1 MEWQDEALIT
11 GLKKHGESSVIL
23 EVMTLA
29 HGRHLGL
36 VKGGRSKRMHAVLQP
51 GNQLAITWRA
61 RLDEHLGLYTVEGT
75 VLRAARLMERTQTL
89 HALNLITGLLRLMPE
104 RDPHPALYQAA
115 TRITEENTDA
125 LGALLVRFEMIIL
138 AELGFGLD
146 LSRCA
151 ATGSRDDLIYV
162 SPKSGR
168 AVSRE
173 AGAPYHDRLLP
184 LPAFLMSEDEE
195 DEPPAQ
201 DICDGFRLAEYFLT
215 RDLFAPRGLT
225 MPAGHHAFVTEINK
239 AEPAA

>member
-1 MEWQDEALIT
+1 MEWHDEALIT

-23 EVMTLA
+23 EVMTKE

-36 VKGGRSKRMHAVLQP
+36 VKGGRSKRMHSILQP
-51 GNQLAITWRA
+51 GNQLDVTWRA
-61 RLDEHLGLYTVEGT
+61 RLDEHLGLYNVEGT

-115 TRITEENTDA
+115 TRITEESESA

-146 LSRCA
+146 LSQCA

-168 AVSRE
+168 AISRE
-173 AGAPYHDRLLP
+173 AGAPYRDRLLP
-184 LPAFLMSEDEE
+184 LPAFLMSAEE
-195 DEPPAQ
+195 EHAPSAR
-201 DICDGFRLAEYFLT
+201 DIRDGFKLAEYFLT
-215 RDLFAPRGLT
+215 RDLFAPRGLS

-239 AEPAA
+239 G

>member
-23 EVMTLA
+23 EVMTMA

-36 VKGGRSKRMHAVLQP
+36 VKGGRSKRMHSVLQP
-51 GNQLAITWRA
+51 GNQLDITWRA
-61 RLDEHLGLYTVEGT
+61 RLDEHLGLYNVEGT
-75 VLRAARLMERTQTL
+75 VLRAARLMEKTQTL

-104 RDPHPALYQAA
+104 RDPHPALYHAA
-115 TRITEENTDA
+115 TRITEEGH
-125 LGALLVRFEMIIL
+125 GALAAMLVRFEMNIL

-146 LSRCA
+146 LSQCA

-168 AVSRE
+168 AVSRD
-173 AGAPYHDRLLP
+173 AGAPYRDRLLP
-184 LPAFLMSEDEE
+184 LPAFLMTDDEE
-195 DEPPAQ
+195 SEPSTRE
-201 DICDGFRLAEYFLT
+201 ICDGFKLAEYFLT
-215 RDLFAPRGLT
+215 RDLFAPRGLS
-225 MPAGHHAFVTEINK
+225 MPAGHHAFVTEITK